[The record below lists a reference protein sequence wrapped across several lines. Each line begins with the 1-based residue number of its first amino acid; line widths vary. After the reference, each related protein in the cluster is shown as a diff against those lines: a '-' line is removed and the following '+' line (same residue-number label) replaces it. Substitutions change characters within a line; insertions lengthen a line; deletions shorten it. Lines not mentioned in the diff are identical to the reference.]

1 MHRGVRFGSDREG
14 GRAAARAPET
24 GTSSRFV
31 ECKEGK
37 RNLVAAAAATRV
49 VAVVVGR
56 FPMCEMVLLTAAV
69 GFGFYM
75 VWSVLGWADG
85 RHFRRHLR

>member
-37 RNLVAAAAATRV
+37 RNLVAAAATR
-49 VAVVVGR
+49 VVGR